1 MKVRKNNVMQVTQR
15 HLRNIK
21 NKETARL
28 IRALMRYGLEMRSN
42 GAHIIVKCPLGS
54 SILST
59 KNYHLDKQLSELARL
74 GIDIERLK
82 KLIK

>member
-1 MKVRKNNVMQVTQR
+1 MQITER
-15 HLRNIK
+15 HLRSIR

-28 IRALMRYGLEMRSN
+28 VRALVRYGLEMRSN

-54 SILST
+54 STLST
-59 KNYHLDKQLSELARL
+59 KNFHIDKQLSELARL

-82 KLIK
+82 ELIK